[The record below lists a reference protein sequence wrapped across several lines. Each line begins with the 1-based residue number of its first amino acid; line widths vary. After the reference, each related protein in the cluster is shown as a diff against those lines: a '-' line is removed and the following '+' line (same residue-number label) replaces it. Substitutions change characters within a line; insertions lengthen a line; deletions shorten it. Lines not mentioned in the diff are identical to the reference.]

1 MVTLS
6 ELEKHSSKTLR
17 LHANRVGERQV
28 VVPRRVGSAVFAL
41 ILVLIMCA
49 VDVVVIVSALGPGGS
64 GITGEHVLWVA
75 GFSIFCLALLV
86 TMLIAVFGRH
96 AVFWD
101 ESGIRVQSR
110 CLFVRIMRSKAAWKD
125 IQDIGLFTVYRRSG
139 SVLSLPYG
147 SVWGENEGEALMGLL
162 RECWTLRRPKDAE
175 TGIEVVAISQV
186 PEESRGLAVAV
197 LMCIVIFGIMITF
210 VFGAIGLWKY
220 WGSLLGLIPR
230 IHAPNLGFLV
240 VPPLFAF
247 VLVVVPLFLIWMLLR
262 PNVKQN
268 PQAFFFDNRIGKMA
282 ISATTRTAP
291 ESPAEIAALP
301 GYDYSEIDS
310 FGYHSYIKSSSA
322 SNSARRTVFNYVL
335 DARMKNGSIW
345 RLDEPAYE
353 SEAQTRVTELTR
365 SVKLR
370 EASCPSE
377 LRRRPGIPAAVM
389 ERRLGDI
396 DYFVWRDK
404 SSFGTSGA
412 FLLMSAVFV
421 ALGSFFKGKGFE
433 PGFIFFGAFAL
444 VMFSLSMYLLV
455 SGVRKMRN
463 AFALRLAAAELQS
476 GTLPMSRLQN
486 GSSAEEIEAAFV
498 RDKIWP
504 LDSVSAIATVF
515 TEETWRQKVHYLE
528 IIGEKSERPVDVQP
542 LKKRNFLSIAGL
554 DLGEAVDFEQVLE
567 GRLREM
573 RDGNKGGIS

>member
-1 MVTLS
+1 MVALN
-6 ELEKHSSKTLR
+6 ELEKHSAKMLR
-17 LHANRVGERQV
+17 LHVNRVGERRV
-28 VVPRRVGSAVFAL
+28 VVPRLVGSAIFAL

-75 GFSIFCLALLV
+75 GFSIFCLALLI
-86 TMLIAVFGRH
+86 TMLIATFGRH
-96 AVFWD
+96 AIFWD
-101 ESGIRVQSR
+101 ESGVRVQSR
-110 CLFVRIMRSKAAWKD
+110 CLFVRIGRSKAAWKD
-125 IQDIGLFTVYRRSG
+125 IQDIGLFSVYRRSG
-139 SVLSLPYG
+139 SFLALPYG
-147 SVWGENEGEALMGLL
+147 SIWGESEGEALMVLL
-162 RECWTLRRPKDAE
+162 RECWTLRCSKDAE
-175 TGIEVVAISQV
+175 TGLEVIAVPPVA
-186 PEESRGLAVAV
+186 EESRGVAVAV
-197 LMCIVIFGIMITF
+197 LACIVVFGVIIAF

-220 WGSLLGLIPR
+220 WGALLGLIPM

-240 VPPLFAF
+240 VPPLFTI
-247 VLVVVPLFLIWMLLR
+247 VLVVVPLFLMGMVLR
-262 PNVKQN
+262 PNTKQN
-268 PQAFFFDNRIGKMA
+268 PQAFFFDNRIGRMA
-282 ISATTRTAP
+282 ISAGARTAP
-291 ESPAEIAALP
+291 ENPAEIAALP

-322 SNSARRTVFNYVL
+322 SNPAGSTVFNYVL

-345 RLDEPAYE
+345 RLGEPAYE
-353 SEAQTRVTELTR
+353 SEAQTRVAELAR

-370 EASCPSE
+370 EVSCPSE
-377 LRRRPGIPAAVM
+377 LRRRPGIPTAVM
-389 ERRLGDI
+389 ERRLGDT
-396 DYFVWRDK
+396 DYFMWRDK

-412 FLLMSAVFV
+412 FLLMSAAFV
-421 ALGSFFKGKGFE
+421 VLGSFFKGKGFE
-433 PGFIFFGAFAL
+433 PGFIFFVAFTL

-455 SGVRKMRN
+455 SGVRKRRN

-528 IIGEKSERPVDVQP
+528 IISRKRERPADAAPRQ
-542 LKKRNFLSIAGL
+542 KRNFLSIAGL
-554 DLGEAVDFEQVLE
+554 DLGETVDFEQVLE
-567 GRLREM
+567 GRIRE
-573 RDGNKGGIS
+573 RKVGNKGGIA